1 MADEDLKVIKH
12 DGWTETIFPNGLV
25 MREGNTPDYMEREF
39 YGRYNP
45 GAARIRGVHRLP
57 LDQEIAKAR
66 KLLAQEE

>member
-12 DGWTETIFPNGLV
+12 KGWTETIAPNGCVL
-25 MREGNTPDYMEREF
+25 REGNTPDYMEREF